1 MVQISKEEKEPMEF
15 STCHPSG
22 TEEANASIIFTFTE
36 SVFAESV
43 NQLTLAIDSFVAQST
58 DKELC
63 AESALA
69 GQHHYKGTSEGS
81 RSSDQSES
89 RGVRGGQSNLTKF
102 VC

>member
-1 MVQISKEEKEPMEF
+1 MEF

-69 GQHHYKGTSEGS
+69 GQHHYKGTLFRIVGQLGLTTL
-81 RSSDQSES
+81 RNI
-89 RGVRGGQSNLTKF
+89 RGI
-102 VC
+102 